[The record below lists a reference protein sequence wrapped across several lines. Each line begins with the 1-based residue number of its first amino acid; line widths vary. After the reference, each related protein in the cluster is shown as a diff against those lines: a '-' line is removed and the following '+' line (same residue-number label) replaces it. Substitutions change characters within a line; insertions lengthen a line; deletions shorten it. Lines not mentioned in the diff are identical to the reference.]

1 MQNIGVSN
9 KEHYGVLLYF
19 LEWSISDRELWIQDY
34 DVTTQIWGLTYTQIW
49 SKMQILEVYAAT
61 LRSVIILPP
70 SQRRF
75 LARLPR
81 WQLQPYD
88 GKLSTRQ
95 CRKAAQCFK

>member
-1 MQNIGVSN
+1 MVFYCIFWTGQFRTVSC
-9 KEHYGVLLYF
+9 KYKTMTSLPKYGVLLTPKY
-19 LEWSISDRELWIQDY
+19 
-34 DVTTQIWGLTYTQIW
+34 V
-49 SKMQILEVYAAT
+49 KNAILEGYAAT
-61 LRSVIILPP
+61 LRGVIILPP

-81 WQLQPYD
+81 WQLQPY

>member
-34 DVTTQIWGLTYTQIW
+34 DVTTQIWGLTYNQIW
-49 SKMQILEVYAAT
+49 SKMQILEGYSAT
-61 LRSVIILPP
+61 LRGVIILPP

-81 WQLQPYD
+81 WQLQPY
-88 GKLSTRQ
+88 GKFSTRQ

>member
-1 MQNIGVSN
+1 
-9 KEHYGVLLYF
+9 
-19 LEWSISDRELWIQDY
+19 
-34 DVTTQIWGLTYTQIW
+34 
-49 SKMQILEVYAAT
+49 MQILEVYAAT